1 MITSIIMDNGDS
13 FHFLSHP
20 IVIKKCGLK
29 VGIILSHVSFDYIK
43 IVIDDCNVAMMK

>member
-1 MITSIIMDNGDS
+1 MDNGDS

-29 VGIILSHVSFDYIK
+29 VGIIPFDYIK

>member
-29 VGIILSHVSFDYIK
+29 VGILMFRSIISKLS
-43 IVIDDCNVAMMK
+43 